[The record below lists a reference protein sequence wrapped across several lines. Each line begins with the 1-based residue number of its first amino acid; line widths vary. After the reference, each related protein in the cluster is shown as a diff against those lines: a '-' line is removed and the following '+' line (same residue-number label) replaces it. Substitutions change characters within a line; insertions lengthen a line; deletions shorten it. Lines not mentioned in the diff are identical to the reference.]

1 MGRLLAR
8 ELPAEDL
15 SFLAKMTKLRA
26 LNLQKVKIADLSVFT
41 GLKDLKTVHLSKD
54 MLPEGAE
61 EKLAEMLPAAKFYI
75 K

>member
-1 MGRLLAR
+1 
-8 ELPAEDL
+8 
-15 SFLAKMTKLRA
+15 MTKLRA
-26 LNLQKVKIADLSVFT
+26 LNLQKMKVADLSVFS